1 MAKAGPGLSS
11 ISMQIVRAA
20 RIKKI
25 TDNKGNLYG
34 DPCMALIELVEMLV
48 EPYDNMTRG

>member
-1 MAKAGPGLSS
+1 
-11 ISMQIVRAA
+11 MQIVRVAKVN
-20 RIKKI
+20 IT

-34 DPCMALIELVEMLV
+34 DPFIALVELVEMLV